1 LPHNPFKN
9 AGRPLTRPCRQL
21 ENKLTQLGY
30 ECVLRE
36 GLNMVRCLADA
47 SPIVQQMASPADKV
61 KWMDRVYTTTVFGA
75 LDRFD
80 NPIANLLSAAKRAAT
95 MQSDPFTTMI
105 VPSGLMELQRYAK
118 AENVYYYLS
127 GQAKD
132 KMEPVKFGLD
142 GGLHDPATNL
152 NIFVHYPRVDY
163 SSGTA
168 YGKASNGDLF
178 EKVKIKVFYPLDTKD
193 KTFYMNAAT
202 GEATKVEGT
211 DGDLVEYECLMSSAI
226 LAAGG
231 SRTGELLMAYPQ
243 TSVNTIA
250 TSPEMMKLQLRVY
263 LGACLYNPQNV
274 MVVPH
279 CKFEGVII
287 KKKTK
292 IGAGV
297 DDDKT
302 FGDMFAASST
312 KDGPFPFTIKRA
324 PTATKDDDLDDK
336 GFRSGALV
344 YRGATYNK
352 KTLKDDTL
360 ISPNNGHFGSLD
372 CPAGYS
378 KLHGMAPFRFRF
390 RCPLLPL
397 TRDTCARRPERHG
410 GHAPHTLDSSISFK
424 QNHKGGVQWP
434 GCMML

>member
-1 LPHNPFKN
+1 
-9 AGRPLTRPCRQL
+9 
-21 ENKLTQLGY
+21 
-30 ECVLRE
+30 
-36 GLNMVRCLADA
+36 MVRCLADA
-47 SPIVQQMASPADKV
+47 SPIVQQMATPADKV

-168 YGKASNGDLF
+168 YGKASNGGLF
-178 EKVKIKVFYPLDTKD
+178 EKVTIKVFYPKD
-193 KTFYMNAAT
+193 DAKPTFYMNAAT
-202 GEATKVEGT
+202 GEATAVGGAI
-211 DGDLVEYECLMSSAI
+211 GDLVEYECLMSSAI

-274 MVVPH
+274 MIIPH
-279 CKFEGVII
+279 CKFEGVIYKETTNI
-287 KKKTK
+287 ADAAQFNTVFKVKN
-292 IGAGV
+292 
-297 DDDKT
+297 
-302 FGDMFAASST
+302 FGTATATPT

-324 PTATKDDDLDDK
+324 AGPPDEDIDN

-344 YRGATYNK
+344 YRGATYTE
-352 KTLKDDTL
+352 KTLKDDKL
-360 ISPNNGHFGSLD
+360 ITPNNGHFGSLD
-372 CPAGYS
+372 APAGYS
-378 KLHGMAPFRFRF
+378 KLHGMAPFRFRFRFRF

-397 TRDTCARRPERHG
+397 TRDTCARRPERDG
-410 GHAPHTLDSSISFK
+410 GYAPHTLDTSISFK

>member
-1 LPHNPFKN
+1 
-9 AGRPLTRPCRQL
+9 
-21 ENKLTQLGY
+21 
-30 ECVLRE
+30 
-36 GLNMVRCLADA
+36 MVRCLADA
-47 SPIVQQMASPADKV
+47 SPIVQQMASPRDKV

-152 NIFVHYPRVDY
+152 NIFVHYPKVDY

-168 YGKASNGDLF
+168 YGKTSSGGLF
-178 EKVKIKVFYPLDTKD
+178 EKVTIKVFYPKD
-193 KTFYMNAAT
+193 ADANPTFYMNAAT
-202 GEATKVEGT
+202 GEATAVGG
-211 DGDLVEYECLMSSAI
+211 DIGDLVEYECLMSSAI

-274 MVVPH
+274 MIIPH
-279 CKFEGVII
+279 CKFEGVIE
-287 KKKTK
+287 KNTNK
-292 IGAGV
+292 IATAAQFSAVFDGDV
-297 DDDKT
+297 DQ
-302 FGDMFAASST
+302 S
-312 KDGPFPFTIKRA
+312 FPFTIQDA
-324 PTATKDDDLDDK
+324 GNQDDIDGN

-397 TRDTCARRPERHG
+397 TRDTCARRPERDG
-410 GHAPHTLDSSISFK
+410 GHAPHTLDTSISFK
-424 QNHKGGVQWP
+424 QNHEGGVQWP